1 MDGLPGLL
9 LSDLPLYLPYI
20 IPYISKFVKS

>member
-20 IPYISKFVKS
+20 ILYFTKFVKS